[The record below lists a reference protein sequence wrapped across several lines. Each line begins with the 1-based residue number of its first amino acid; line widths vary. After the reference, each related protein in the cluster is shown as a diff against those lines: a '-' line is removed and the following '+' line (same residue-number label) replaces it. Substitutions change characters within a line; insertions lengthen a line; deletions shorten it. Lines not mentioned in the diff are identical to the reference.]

1 MSLPNAEHWVV
12 FCYCPLLISPRGT
25 TQEVQAPEAF
35 SASQDYTYVL
45 LSRATDIHTAMV
57 HLMFYTPLPP
67 VTVPHAIGTS
77 F

>member
-1 MSLPNAEHWVV
+1 MSLPEAEHWAA
-12 FCYCPLLISPRGT
+12 FCYGPLSTSPRGT

-45 LSRATDIHTAMV
+45 LSRTTDIHTAMV
-57 HLMFYTPLPP
+57 HLMFYNPLPP
-67 VTVPHAIGTS
+67 VIVPHAIGTS